1 MRSRLVSPLVW
12 SILLLGCVSA
22 PAGEN
27 DPAVEIASPS
37 SNRDDPRST
46 FEPQAGDG
54 EAFFQACDATHG
66 CELWK
71 SDGTHLGTVM
81 VKDVNRGSGSSEPM
95 GLIDVTGALFFLADD
110 GIHGRELWMSDG
122 TRRGT
127 LMVKDIHPSWGQSKY
142 RLAGDL
148 CGQAADL
155 GLLAAIGGTLY
166 FTARDGIHGGELWK
180 SDGTETGTVKVKDI
194 NPGLV
199 SSLVD
204 SGGTVFFAAVDGVHG
219 SELWRSDGTET
230 GTVMVKDINPGS
242 MDGLWPPDDL
252 TDLEGTLL
260 FSANDDTQGE
270 ELWKS
275 DGTEPGTVMV
285 KDVAQRANSSFLRS
299 LTDVGGSLF
308 FLALDDDTVGWQ
320 LWKSDG
326 TRSRTL
332 LVTTNR
338 WWGFY
343 DHPDCLT
350 DTGGKLFFSARDGL
364 HGQEL
369 WKSDGTEA
377 GTHLVADIYEG
388 HRGSQLRDL
397 TFVPK

>member
-180 SDGTETGTVKVKDI
+180 SDGTETGTV
-194 NPGLV
+194 
-199 SSLVD
+199 
-204 SGGTVFFAAVDGVHG
+204 
-219 SELWRSDGTET
+219 
-230 GTVMVKDINPGS
+230 MVKDINPGS

-332 LVTTNR
+332 LVTTNK
-338 WWGFY
+338 WWVSTTTPTVSRTPVGSY
-343 DHPDCLT
+343 S
-350 DTGGKLFFSARDGL
+350 SARATACTVRNCGRATEPKPERIWL
-364 HGQEL
+364 PT
-369 WKSDGTEA
+369 SMRGTA
-377 GTHLVADIYEG
+377 A
-388 HRGSQLRDL
+388 RN
-397 TFVPK
+397 